1 MPKYYDRD
9 TKVAYVQQIE
19 EGKLKVSQAA
29 RDLGVAEA
37 TIYNWIKELRSD
49 PTAGLPGSGHLKLD
63 IGYQKKLEKE
73 NSELRKEVEFLKKA
87 AAYFAVDQKKNT
99 RS

>member
-19 EGKLKVSQAA
+19 EVKLTVSQAA

-37 TIYNWIKELRSD
+37 TIYSWIKELRSD
-49 PTAGLPGSGHLKLD
+49 PTAGLLGIGHLKPD

-73 NSELRKEVEFLKKA
+73 NIELRKEVEFLRKSG
-87 AAYFAVDQKKNT
+87 T
-99 RS
+99 